1 MRRGTDGKDA
11 GRRMAYLILEDVR
24 AKDGG
29 YVPCL
34 AREGEKGYYLTN
46 WNYGLDKIIAEKC
59 IDTLNR
65 RMGLS
70 EEDVTTIVLSSM
82 GKQAA

>member
-11 GRRMAYLILEDVR
+11 GRRMAYLILEGVR

-29 YVPCL
+29 YVPCM

-59 IDTLNR
+59 IDNLNR